1 MLQIYDQR
9 LCRSIILVTGLFAA
23 AAITVVALITFF
35 TLPMQLFIATL
46 LDEGK
51 VAAVIFTMVILAW
64 FHQNRWAG
72 LVWGF
77 GMPFALMW
85 VLSHTDA
92 QSNVLSVLIILVIVN
107 GMLLPPRAV
116 ILAGLLEILLFMLAA
131 IATHFEF
138 LSARPGSELRA
149 LLLNVLL
156 IGFST
161 AVMAMLNTGM
171 LEVLARLQAQT
182 SQVQLTNQTLQKQQ
196 AFQQQAGMQVGQL
209 AATLSSFFQEQHSTS
224 REQAALVNEV
234 ATTAQELD
242 SAARRIADSALS
254 VASVAEKA
262 LHSVEAGRKTA
273 EDGTQAI
280 LILRGR
286 VEHITVSV
294 RSLNNQIER
303 IGEVTNVIGE
313 IAGET
318 QLLALN
324 ATIEA
329 AGAREF
335 GRRFAAVAEEV
346 NRLSRRITTAV
357 EQIQETVTEVTEASL
372 QSLKATEDGLRQAK
386 QGTELVERLNS
397 ANQDVTQ
404 LVNQTSVLAS
414 SIASATQEQH
424 TASSQIVTAVRS
436 MSSGSRQLAQMG
448 DKVAG
453 VVAALKASL
462 QTMNY
467 PDEPQLTA
475 PVDLDLG
482 LLNPDKLDD
491 MEIITANEGFTYTI
505 ASSQ

>member
-9 LCRSIILVTGLFAA
+9 LCRKIILATGIFASVVIVIV
-23 AAITVVALITFF
+23 AIITFF
-35 TLPMQLFIATL
+35 TLSTQLFVATL
-46 LDEGK
+46 LDEGV
-51 VAAVIFTMVILAW
+51 VAALIFTMVLLAW
-64 FHQNRWAG
+64 LHQSRWAG

-85 VLSHTDA
+85 VLARTDA
-92 QSNVLSVLIILVIVN
+92 QSDVLSVLIILVIVN
-107 GMLLPPRAV
+107 GMLLPTRAV
-116 ILAGLLEILLFMLAA
+116 ILAGLLEILLFVVAA

-138 LSARPGSELRA
+138 LSVQPGSEFRA
-149 LLLNVLL
+149 VLLNVLL

-161 AVMAMLNTGM
+161 AVMATLDTGM
-171 LEVLARLQAQT
+171 LGVLARLQAQ
-182 SQVQLTNQTLQKQQ
+182 SNQVQSANATLQKQQ
-196 AFQQQAGMQVGQL
+196 VFQQQAGMQVGQL
-209 AATLSSFFQEQHSTS
+209 ATTLSSFFQEQHSTS

-254 VASVAEKA
+254 VATVAEKA

-280 LILRGR
+280 LILRNR
-286 VEHITVSV
+286 VERITVSV

-346 NRLSRRITTAV
+346 NRLSRRVTTAV
-357 EQIQETVTEVTEASL
+357 EQIQETVTEVTEASV

-397 ANQDVTQ
+397 ANQDVIQ

-424 TASSQIVTAVRS
+424 TASSQIVAAVRS
-436 MSSGSRQLAQMG
+436 MSSGSKQLAQMG
-448 DKVAG
+448 DKVAS
-453 VVAALKASL
+453 VVTELKNFAANHEL
-462 QTMNY
+462 
-467 PDEPQLTA
+467 P
-475 PVDLDLG
+475 
-482 LLNPDKLDD
+482 
-491 MEIITANEGFTYTI
+491 
-505 ASSQ
+505 